1 MSIASLL
8 AVVLAGFLIGATG
21 IGGVL
26 LVPVLTGMGGIDAA
40 HAIAA
45 SSLAFGFPGVAALWY
60 LNQDRE
66 RMREAMPVV
75 IGTVPG
81 AALGAVLVHSLDSRF
96 VLVLVTVTIFFAG
109 LRRSE
114 EHTSELQSLLRI
126 SSAVFCMHKKRNK
139 EEGTAHM
146 E

>member
-45 SSLAFGFPGVAALWY
+45 SSLAFGFPGVAALSY

-66 RMREAMPVV
+66 RMGEARHVATA
-75 IGTVPG
+75 TVPG
-81 AALGAVLVHSLDSRF
+81 AALGAVLVPHLDPLF
-96 VLVLVTVTIFFAG
+96 VLVLLTVSIFFAV
-109 LRRSE
+109 LRGSLGNITVLE
-114 EHTSELQSLLRI
+114 ET
-126 SSAVFCMHKKRNK
+126 
-139 EEGTAHM
+139 
-146 E
+146 